1 MSAIAIIP
9 ARGGSKRIPHKNLR
23 EFHGQPIVGYAIRA
37 ALESGLFEEVMV
49 STDDDRI
56 AAVAGE
62 CGAAV
67 PFRRSAATAGDHA
80 TTLDVLRE
88 VIAGYRAKGRQF
100 DALCCIYATAALTD
114 SEILKQGQA
123 TLAANREA
131 PCVVPVVRYG
141 HPVQRALA
149 IRDGRLA
156 PLSSASVASRS
167 QDLEPAY
174 HDAGQWYWMRT
185 RSLDDPGFSI
195 LGPGSMPLVQDAM
208 QVQDIDNEEDWALA
222 EAKYAWLQR
231 RRAK

>member
-9 ARGGSKRIPHKNLR
+9 ARGGSKRIPRKNLR
-23 EFHGQPIVGYAIRA
+23 EFHGRPIVGYAIRA

-67 PFRRSAATAGDHA
+67 PFRRSAATASDHA

-100 DALCCIYATAALTD
+100 DRLCCLYATAALTD
-114 SEILKQGQA
+114 GETLRAGQA
-123 TLAANREA
+123 MLAENREA
-131 PCVVPVVRYG
+131 ACVVPVVRYG

-156 PLSSASVASRS
+156 PLGPAFAATRS

-185 RSLDDPGFSI
+185 RSLDDPDFSI
-195 LGPGSMPLVQDAM
+195 LGPGSMPFVQGAM
-208 QVQDIDNEEDWALA
+208 QVQDIDNEADWALA
-222 EAKYAWLQR
+222 EAKYELLQR
-231 RRAK
+231 RRAR